1 MKLAIMQPYLFPYLG
16 YFQLIKA
23 VDMFVIYDDVQYIK
37 GGWINRNHIVSQN
50 GKQRITLQVLGGSS
64 NSLINQVKMGSNG
77 KKILKTLQQNYS
89 KAPYFKDIFPLLE
102 RIFLQQEKNLVHFL
116 DYALKQTCEYLN
128 VHPKWYLSSAL
139 TKDNTLQGQDKI
151 LSICK
156 TLGVKE
162 YINLPGGRALYNHEK
177 FRQKDL
183 RLSFIQPRTVEY
195 QQFNTPFIPNLSI
208 IDVMMFNSQKQ
219 CGRFLKEYDVN

>member
-1 MKLAIMQPYLFPYLG
+1 MQPYLFPYLG

-37 GGWINRNHIVSQN
+37 RGWINRNHIFSQN
-50 GKQRITLQVLGGSS
+50 GKQRITLQVLGGSL
-64 NSLINQVKMGSNG
+64 NSLINQVKVGSNG
-77 KKILKTLQQNYS
+77 EKLLKTLQHNYS
-89 KAPYFKDIFPLLE
+89 KSPYFKDIFPLLE
-102 RIFLQQEKNLVHFL
+102 RILLQKEKNLVHFL

-128 VHPKWYLSSAL
+128 VHPKWYFSSSL

-156 TLGVKE
+156 TLGVNE
-162 YINLPGGRALYNHEK
+162 YINLPGGRGLYNHEK
-177 FRQKDL
+177 FHQKDL
-183 RLSFIQPRTVEY
+183 RLSFIQPRAVEY
-195 QQFNTPFIPNLSI
+195 QQFNTSFIPNLSI